1 MVLKKI
7 VAIIFVLI
15 ALISVFREYFVLVIL
30 GILALI
36 ILWYVIRFI
45 ADLYWWGKDKGKW

>member
-7 VAIIFVLI
+7 IAVVFILI
-15 ALISVFREYFVLVIL
+15 ALVSIFREYFVLVIL

-36 ILWYVIRFI
+36 ILWFIIRFI
-45 ADLYWWGKDKGKW
+45 ADIFWWGKDKGKW

>member
-7 VAIIFVLI
+7 IAVVFILI
-15 ALISVFREYFVLVIL
+15 ALVSMFREYFVLVIL

-36 ILWYVIRFI
+36 ILWFIIRFI
-45 ADLYWWGKDKGKW
+45 ADIFWWGKDKGKW